1 MATKHIASLRE
12 LLVSY
17 FTRNIHFELYKTE
30 NHLFDVYNKDNILTV
45 ISVEFT
51 TYPEEYILF
60 DKRKLKK

>member
-17 FTRNIHFELYKTE
+17 FTRNIHFELYKIE
-30 NHLFDVYNKDNILTV
+30 NHLFDVYNKDILTV
-45 ISVEFT
+45 ISVEST